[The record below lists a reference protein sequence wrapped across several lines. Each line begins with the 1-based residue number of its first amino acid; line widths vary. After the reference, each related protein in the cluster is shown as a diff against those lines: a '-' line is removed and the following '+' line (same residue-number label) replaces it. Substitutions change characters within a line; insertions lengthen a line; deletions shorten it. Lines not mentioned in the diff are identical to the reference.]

1 MSKEFEEFQ
10 KEFSENKL
18 NKSNDTVS
26 RKKHKCPK
34 CSDFIDDAY
43 LEQNPYPEIPC
54 SSCGALIEISSI
66 QDIEVPE
73 ANQRSEK
80 RCNVSLKVAYKS
92 FDKFITEYTKNVSNG
107 GMFLRTMQHHEI
119 GTHVNLYLHMP
130 DLKKPLKITGE
141 VIHTRFFDAKDED
154 TGVGIKFINIDET
167 SRQSLI
173 DFMKNQE
180 DCY

>member
-1 MSKEFEEFQ
+1 
-10 KEFSENKL
+10 
-18 NKSNDTVS
+18 
-26 RKKHKCPK
+26 
-34 CSDFIDDAY
+34 
-43 LEQNPYPEIPC
+43 
-54 SSCGALIEISSI
+54 
-66 QDIEVPE
+66 
-73 ANQRSEK
+73 
-80 RCNVSLKVAYKS
+80 
-92 FDKFITEYTKNVSNG
+92 
-107 GMFLRTMQHHEI
+107 MQHHEI